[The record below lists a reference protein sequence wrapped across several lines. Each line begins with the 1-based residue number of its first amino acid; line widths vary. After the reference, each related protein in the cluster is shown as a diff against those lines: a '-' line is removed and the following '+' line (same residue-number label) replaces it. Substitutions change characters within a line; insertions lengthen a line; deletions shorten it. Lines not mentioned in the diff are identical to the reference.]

1 MYYVSCVPMVA
12 SGKAERSGAENEPR
26 DFFSYFLWR
35 RERSKETSTLTKA
48 SPVYGED
55 ATQEIAE
62 TDDFLPFWYRGTRD
76 GVFIGWRIEKTLNL
90 IIYTIEL
97 TPRGMGCET
106 PN

>member
-1 MYYVSCVPMVA
+1 MYYVSCVPLVA

-35 RERSKETSTLTKA
+35 RERSKETSTPSKA

-55 ATQEIAE
+55 ATQKIAE

-76 GVFIGWRIEKTLNL
+76 GVFIGWRID
-90 IIYTIEL
+90 
-97 TPRGMGCET
+97 
-106 PN
+106 